1 MNIISLG
8 LINDIFSVNYTISQL
23 HALIVISIIGGILVI
38 TSTNPIISIF
48 FLIMVFACISLYLIS
63 IGLTFIG
70 LAYLLVYIGA
80 ISILFLFILMLI
92 NIRASELQNNSITSI
107 PLAIIILFIFNYI
120 ISKIYLN
127 TSISLYFLDIIS
139 NDILFGINTGWD
151 ESLIL
156 FDHITSIGY
165 VMYTSHNIWLI
176 IASLILL
183 LAMIGAIIITI
194 KKGISLMVEQSLY
207 TRKVR
212 SSSLLFLMFFYL
224 SGKVH
229 FW

>member
-1 MNIISLG
+1 MTNLAIIKDL
-8 LINDIFSVNYTISQL
+8 FSINYTISQL
-23 HALIVISIIGGILVI
+23 NILIVISIVGGILVI
-38 TSTNPIISIF
+38 TSTNPIVSIF

-80 ISILFLFILMLI
+80 VSILFLFILMLI

-120 ISKIYLN
+120 ISEIYFN
-127 TSISLYFLDIIS
+127 TSISVYFLDFVT
-139 NDILFGINTGWD
+139 NNTLYTINTGWD

-165 VMYTSHNIWLI
+165 VMYTSHSVWLI

-194 KKGISLMVEQSLY
+194 KKEELA
-207 TRKVR
+207 
-212 SSSLLFLMFFYL
+212 
-224 SGKVH
+224 
-229 FW
+229 

>member
-1 MNIISLG
+1 MNMVSLAI
-8 LINDIFSVNYTISQL
+8 INDIFSINYTIGQL
-23 HALIVISIIGGILVI
+23 NTLIIISIIGGILVI

-80 ISILFLFILMLI
+80 VSILFLFILMLI

-107 PLAIIILFIFNYI
+107 PLAIIILFVFNYI
-120 ISKIYLN
+120 ISEIYLN
-127 TSISLYFLDIIS
+127 TSISMYLLDFIS
-139 NDILFGINTGWD
+139 NNILYGINTGWD

-165 VMYTSHNIWLI
+165 IMYTSHNMWLI

-183 LAMIGAIIITI
+183 LAMVGAIVITI
-194 KKGISLMVEQSLY
+194 KKEELA
-207 TRKVR
+207 
-212 SSSLLFLMFFYL
+212 
-224 SGKVH
+224 
-229 FW
+229 